1 MAGCP
6 WLRSLEPNE
15 YGGNMGG
22 WTWGCF
28 WGYHLAN
35 KSLVNYFKLIFLP
48 GRTKNGEL
56 GGGRKNGWRREAK
69 FEWPGPVRL
78 RSGRLCP
85 RSKHLVRPRRHFFK
99 ISSICRRRDDTWFF
113 ECAFGVDETLGGKRR
128 FLTMCVLRRRDAT
141 LQTEFPIV
149 SPEINVLVSA
159 RWRIRFL
166 KYVFGV
172 DETSH
177 F

>member
-6 WLRSLEPNE
+6 WLRSLEHCE
-15 YGGNMGG
+15 YGSYFGG

-28 WGYHLAN
+28 GGYNLAN
-35 KSLVNYFKLIFLP
+35 KCPVNFFWIILLP

-56 GGGRKNGWRREAK
+56 GGRKNGWRREAK

-78 RSGRLCP
+78 RSGRFFP
-85 RSKHLVRPRRHFFK
+85 QNKHLVLTRHHFFK

-128 FLTMCVLRRRDAT
+128 FLTMCVLRRREAN
-141 LQTEFPIV
+141 LQTACPIV
-149 SPEINVLVSA
+149 CPEISFLVFA
-159 RWRIRFL
+159 RRRLCFP
-166 KYVFGV
+166 KYVFGA
-172 DETSH
+172 DETSC